1 MGQSGG
7 PWERVA
13 MDVLGP
19 LPATPEGYKFIL
31 VVMDYFT
38 KWVEIF
44 PMRDQTAETV
54 AAVLVEEVFSRMGCP
69 FELHS
74 DQGSNFKSK
83 VMTEVYRLM
92 GIKKTQTTPY
102 DPRGD
107 GMVERMNRT
116 LKDMLAH
123 CVSECQTDWNQHL
136 QLLAMA
142 YRSAPHS
149 TTAETPNLLMLGRE
163 VTLPVDLVVEPLPEE
178 VEEPPNLSGY
188 ADDLLERMRLVN
200 QATRAMMTQ
209 QLQSQK
215 RHFDQNVH
223 LTVHR
228 PGDVVWLKLHA
239 RKKGKSPKLMK
250 RWGGPFLIK
259 NKLSSVNYRIQE
271 SPRSKCKVVHGDDI
285 KPFYGITPADLGF
298 KESQRPP
305 SQSAETKQEPAPPG
319 VEESGTEQTEP
330 EQSVTGTPEGDAEAA
345 QDQEQ
350 EPGPENT
357 PVEAEPLSQR
367 PPRKRR
373 QRHRPK
379 KRDKQEPPEAPQEP
393 KVTDPPRKTRTGR
406 VIKRPNRYGWD

>member
-54 AAVLVEEVFSRMGCP
+54 AAVLVDEVFSRMGCP
-69 FELHS
+69 IELHS

-83 VMTEVYRLM
+83 LMTEVYRLM

-102 DPRGD
+102 HPRGD

-116 LKDMLAH
+116 LEDMLAH
-123 CVSECQTDWNQHL
+123 CVSERQTDWDQHL

-149 TTAETPNLLMLGRE
+149 STAEMPNLLMLGRE
-163 VTLPVDLVVEPLPEE
+163 VTLPVNLVVEPLPEE

-188 ADDLLERMRLVN
+188 ADDLLGRMRFVN
-200 QATRAMMTQ
+200 EATRAKMTQ

-239 RKKGKSPKLMK
+239 SKKGKSPKLMK

-259 NKLSSVNYRIQE
+259 DKLSTVNYRIQE
-271 SPRSKCKVVHGDDI
+271 TPRSKCKVVHGDDI
-285 KPFYGITPADLGF
+285 KPCYGITPADLGF
-298 KESQRPP
+298 KESQRTP
-305 SQSAETKQEPAPPG
+305 SQSAEAGQKPAPPR
-319 VEESGTEQTEP
+319 VEETEPGQTEP
-330 EQSVTGTPEGDAEAA
+330 EQSATGTPGGDAEVA
-345 QDQEQ
+345 QNE
-350 EPGPENT
+350 EPEITDT
-357 PVEAEPLSQR
+357 PVEAEPLPQR

-373 QRHRPK
+373 QHHRPK
-379 KRDKQEPPEAPQEP
+379 KSDKQEPLEAPKEP
-393 KVTDPPRKTRTGR
+393 KSPDPPRVTRTGR